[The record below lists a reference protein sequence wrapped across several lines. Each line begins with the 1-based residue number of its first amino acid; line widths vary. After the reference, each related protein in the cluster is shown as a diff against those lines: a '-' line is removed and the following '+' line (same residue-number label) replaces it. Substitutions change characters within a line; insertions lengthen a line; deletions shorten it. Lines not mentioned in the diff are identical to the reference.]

1 MTAARASADVAAD
14 DAPEPRR
21 ASRQTVDDVHRAI
34 RDAILDGTFT
44 PGQVMSQVTLADRF
58 GVSRTPLREAL
69 RMLQSEG
76 LIDSEPNRRVRVAEV
91 SMTDI
96 EELAT
101 MRIPLEVAAIRLS
114 VGQMVSEEIAAL
126 EGQMAAMAHFAV
138 EHDYGRWE
146 VPHRAFHRT
155 LTAHAGER
163 YNLLLAQ
170 LFDHAERYRRM
181 HFGASVVSERS
192 TADHRAILDACKQRD
207 ADLAGV
213 RLAEHLAHTALD
225 IFGEHAPEY
234 DPAALRQVLG
244 DVPRRSAKR

>member
-1 MTAARASADVAAD
+1 VDAAHASGEADPGAPAAS
-14 DAPEPRR
+14 RR
-21 ASRQTVDDVHRAI
+21 ASRQTVDDVHRSM
-34 RDAILDGTFT
+34 REAILDGTFS
-44 PGQVMSQVTLADRF
+44 PGEVMSQVTLAQRF

-76 LIDSEPNRRVRVAEV
+76 LVDSEPNRRVRVAEV
-91 SMTDI
+91 AMSDI

-114 VGQMVSEEIAAL
+114 VPRMVSEEIATL
-126 EGQMAAMAHFAV
+126 EGQMAAMAHFAI
-138 EHDYGRWE
+138 EQDYARWE
-146 VPHRAFHRT
+146 IPHRAFHRT

-181 HFGASVVSERS
+181 HFGPATVTERS
-192 TADHRAILDACKQRD
+192 TADHRAILDACKEGD
-207 ADLAGV
+207 TDLAGI

-225 IFGEHAPEY
+225 IFQQHAPEY
-234 DPAALRQVLG
+234 DPVALRQVLG
-244 DVPRRSAKR
+244 DVPRRRQTA